1 MLTADL
7 FSVSCEILIEEG
19 TEKPPEK
26 DALDDSCET
35 VDVID
40 RTFEHVT
47 LQQL

>member
-7 FSVSCEILIEEG
+7 FSVSYGVLIGQG
-19 TEKPPEK
+19 TERQQEK
-26 DALDDSCET
+26 DALDDCCET

-40 RTFEHVT
+40 RTFEHVN